1 MEQRTINLI
10 LPEPPSANRYWRTTV
25 SRGGFAQTYVSAEAK
40 AYKQT
45 VREMAQLDRVLIGE
59 VFIKVT
65 WFRSRRSGDL
75 DNRIKVFCDAL
86 QGVVFANDSQI
97 VEIHAIRREDP
108 KRPRI
113 EVEIRPLGLC

>member
-1 MEQRTINLI
+1 MEQRTISLV

-25 SRGGFAQTYVSAEAK
+25 ARGGFVQTYVSAEAK
-40 AYKQT
+40 EYKQT
-45 VREMAQLDRVLIGE
+45 VREMAGLDCVLIGD
-59 VFIKVT
+59 VSIAVT

-97 VEIHAIRREDP
+97 VEIHAIRREDRD
-108 KRPRI
+108 RPRI
-113 EVEIRPLGLC
+113 EVEVTPLGLC